1 MKPLLKVMLLM
12 CSVWCTG
19 TASADGPLTILL
31 AAKGSGGALGS
42 PGPWKPDS
50 FKERLAGK
58 LTNAGYRIVGD
69 GQADLTGTVEI
80 ETSVWKGPDRV
91 IFSLSVKGETVVTVN
106 DSISDY
112 YGGGISLGSMGADGA
127 AEKAAQK
134 IADLVRSSPRIAEMA
149 NAKDAPAVPKPAE
162 APPVPAPVLAAPVAV
177 PVSSP
182 KRAAVAPFATKAG
195 ADPSYSEAVQSVVSG
210 EIAKSS
216 CLILATDPQKGSDLT
231 VQGEIVKF
239 GPVFIVSGMMIE
251 NSTGRTVASA
261 KFQGP
266 EDQLPAKAEEL
277 GAKLATTC
285 P

>member
-1 MKPLLKVMLLM
+1 MKHAFLFLPLALCLVH
-12 CSVWCTG
+12 
-19 TASADGPLTILL
+19 ASPATADGPLTILL
-31 AAKGSGGALGS
+31 TAKGSGGAMGS

-58 LTNAGYRIVGD
+58 LTNAGYRIANAAP
-69 GQADLTGTVEI
+69 ADLEGVVEI

-91 IFSLSVKGETVVTVN
+91 KFSLSAKGETVVTVD

-112 YGGGISLGSMGADGA
+112 YGGGISLGSMGADSA
-127 AEKAAQK
+127 ADKAADK
-134 IADLVRSSPRIAEMA
+134 IVNLVRSSPRVADLA
-149 NAKDAPAVPKPAE
+149 RAKETPVAPKPVE
-162 APPVPAPVLAAPVAV
+162 AV
-177 PVSSP
+177 PVVPASVPPAIPAAGP
-182 KRAAVAPFATKAG
+182 KRITVAPFAAKAG

-216 CLILATDPQKGSDLT
+216 CLTLATDPQKGSDLT

-251 NSTGRTVASA
+251 NSTGRTVASV
-261 KFQGP
+261 KLQGP

-277 GAKLATTC
+277 GAKLVATC